1 MPLEGLKAMP
11 TKNISLTKHFDQFV
25 DDTVRKGA
33 YQNASEVVR
42 DALRLLQAK
51 QQEDELKL
59 ENLRKAAAIGFADI
73 EHGRYSTLSSKEDIR
88 RAMTKIGREAVK
100 EAKRKR

>member
-1 MPLEGLKAMP
+1 MP

-25 DDTVRKGA
+25 DDTVRKGT

-73 EHGRYSTLSSKEDIR
+73 EHGRYTTIAPGQSRKVIAE
-88 RAMTKIGREAVK
+88 IGRKAVK
-100 EAKRKR
+100 EAKRRKR